1 MHKLVKFYQLIF
13 AFRGKCDESDKHINF
28 FKSIKTKKYIER
40 IVDKME
46 NINFEKDFFTVNEF
60 ASVADTSAETLRHY
74 DRKGIFKPSKR
85 GENSQNIYRLYSPAQ
100 ITTMKM
106 LHVLTDIGVHI
117 CDIEELA
124 ENRSPEALIKLLHR
138 QKPIVAE
145 KLRRIQAAQTIIETH
160 FDLLIEGISATET
173 EITIAKLPEMRIILG
188 NKNDYTG
195 SEGFYRELM
204 HFCGTYTEPR
214 LNLAFPMGGYYESID
229 EYIEAPSK
237 PTHFFSIDPCG
248 KDRRKAGLYMVGY
261 ARGYYGQPKELPST
275 MCEYAEK
282 NGLVFC
288 GPVYNI
294 TLPCTMKCAY
304 PTLRTISHKFWHL

>member
-1 MHKLVKFYQLIF
+1 
-13 AFRGKCDESDKHINF
+13 
-28 FKSIKTKKYIER
+28 
-40 IVDKME
+40 ME

-85 GENSQNIYRLYSPAQ
+85 GENSQNMYRLYSPAQ

-173 EITIAKLPEMRIILG
+173 EITTAQLPEMRIILG

-204 HFCGTYTEPR
+204 RFCGTYTEPR
-214 LNLAFPMGGYYESID
+214 LNLAFPMGGYYENID

-248 KDRRKAGLYMVGY
+248 KDRRKAGLYVVGY
-261 ARGYYGQPKELPST
+261 ARGYYGQPKELPSA

-294 TLPCTMKCAY
+294 TLHDEMC
-304 PTLRTISHKFWHL
+304 ISDPENYLTQVLASVKESGNTPPRPAERLSWGQRF